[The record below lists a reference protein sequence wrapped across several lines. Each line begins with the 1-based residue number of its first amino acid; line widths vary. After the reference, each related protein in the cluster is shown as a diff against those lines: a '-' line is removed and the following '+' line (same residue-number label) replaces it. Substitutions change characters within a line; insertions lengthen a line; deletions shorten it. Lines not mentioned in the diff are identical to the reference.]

1 MRSVYRVLIFSSLTA
16 AFFLVLGSSIPAK
29 EPNSSQNK
37 RLASVDG
44 IVITEAQVRA
54 EGSSDLDS
62 LELKSLQMKAADAI
76 REHEILEESL
86 QTLVEDRLLTAEA
99 SRRGITKEALLA
111 QELPSDE
118 KEPTQEE
125 VESFYEANAY
135 RIRTSKEDA
144 LPQISNYLK
153 RERQLQK
160 RAAFIEKLETG
171 HKVVR
176 FLEPLRF
183 QFKTAGYPSQG
194 PASAPVVLVLFS
206 DFQCPYCKSFNET
219 LKEILKQYDQKVRL
233 VFRQFP
239 LTSIHPDAQRAA
251 EASLCAGAQNRF
263 WEMHDLLFE
272 NQKELK
278 EQNIKER
285 AGTLKLNMDA
295 FDSCMVSNK
304 YSKMVREDILAG
316 AAAGTDGT
324 PTLFINGRYLNGG
337 RSYEEVAAVIDEELA
352 LKKLSR

>member
-1 MRSVYRVLIFSSLTA
+1 MRSIYRALIISSLTA
-16 AFFLVLGSSIPAK
+16 TFFLAIGPSMEGK
-29 EPNSSQNK
+29 EPPSSQNK

-44 IVITEAQVRA
+44 IVITEAQVRL
-54 EGSSDLDS
+54 EGSSDLES
-62 LELKSLQMKAADAI
+62 LELKSLQMKAADAL

-86 QTLVEDRLLTAEA
+86 QTLVEEKLLAAEA
-99 SRRGITKEALLA
+99 SNRGITKEALLA
-111 QELPSDE
+111 QELPPDE

-135 RIRTSKEDA
+135 RIRTTKEDA
-144 LPQISNYLK
+144 LPQIRNYLK

-160 RAAFIEKLETG
+160 T
-171 HKVVR
+171 
-176 FLEPLRF
+176 
-183 QFKTAGYPSQG
+183 TGYPSRG
-194 PASAPVVLVLFS
+194 SASAPVVLVLFS

-233 VFRQFP
+233 IFRQFP

-278 EQNIKER
+278 EQNIKDR
-285 AGTLKLNMDA
+285 AKELKLDTEA
-295 FDSCMVSNK
+295 FDSCMASNIYGK
-304 YSKMVREDILAG
+304 RVREDVLAG

-337 RSYEEVAAVIDEELA
+337 RSYSEVATVIDEELA
-352 LKKLSR
+352 LNKQSR